1 MPNYEQMYKE
11 LFNALTEAIEILQK
25 AQQAAEEL
33 YISSPENDDGDCN

>member
-1 MPNYEQMYKE
+1 MPNYEKMYKE

-33 YISSPENDDGDCN
+33 YISSAETDDGDSD